1 MSTCTDSTACFSH
14 GSLLTRVSLD
24 FVQYFG
30 LYADKS
36 DILAVSLPPPR
47 PRKLNK
53 DPLKSFFWGQGL
65 ERQVSDCLLPGGSVG
80 RGPAL
85 LLASR
90 PLVRAETRP

>member
-36 DILAVSLPPPR
+36 DILAVSLPPPTTQM
-47 PRKLNK
+47 KCY
-53 DPLKSFFWGQGL
+53 G
-65 ERQVSDCLLPGGSVG
+65 
-80 RGPAL
+80 
-85 LLASR
+85 
-90 PLVRAETRP
+90 

>member
-36 DILAVSLPPPR
+36 DILAVSLPPPTTQMKCYGCSLLQTSAQKN
-47 PRKLNK
+47 PLNVFPGPFILIPG
-53 DPLKSFFWGQGL
+53 PLTA
-65 ERQVSDCLLPGGSVG
+65 P
-80 RGPAL
+80 
-85 LLASR
+85 
-90 PLVRAETRP
+90 